1 MQVRKA
7 SKADWQLIQKICRET
22 WLATYKDI
30 YSSSYIERVFDIFY
44 SQERLYK
51 DLTELSP
58 EWNGYWLAERNGQ
71 VLGCVG
77 GGMSEDG
84 RANVYVLYLLPQA
97 QRLGIGHALLETLTS
112 YQKSQ
117 YQAREQA
124 VTVTEGNAIG
134 LPFYEKEGFVFESAT
149 VNWIDSS
156 QARDL
161 HYIRNI

>member
-7 SKADWQLIQKICRET
+7 SKDDWQLIQKICRET
-22 WLATYKDI
+22 WLTTYKDI

-44 SQERLYK
+44 SQERLLK

-71 VLGCVG
+71 VLGCIG

-84 RANVYVLYLLPQA
+84 RANDYVLYVLPQA

-124 VTVTEGNAIG
+124 VTVTEGNSIG

-149 VNWIDSS
+149 GNWIDSS

>member
-22 WLATYKDI
+22 WLTTYKDI

-44 SQERLYK
+44 SKERLYK
-51 DLTELSP
+51 DLTELSL
-58 EWNGYWLAERNGQ
+58 EWNGYWLAEMNGQ
-71 VLGCVG
+71 VLGCIG

-84 RANVYVLYLLPQA
+84 RANVYVLYVFPQA
-97 QRLGIGHALLETLTS
+97 QRLGIGHALLDTLTS

-124 VTVTEGNAIG
+124 VTVTEGNTIG
-134 LPFYEKEGFVFESAT
+134 LPFYEKEGFAFESAT
-149 VNWIDSS
+149 ENWIDSS

>member
-7 SKADWQLIQKICRET
+7 SKDDWQLIQKICRET

-30 YSSSYIERVFDIFY
+30 YSSSYIERVFDMFY
-44 SQERLYK
+44 SQERLLK
-51 DLTELSP
+51 DLTELFP

-71 VLGCVG
+71 VLGCIG

-84 RANVYVLYLLPQA
+84 RANVYVLYVLPQA
-97 QRLGIGHALLETLTS
+97 QRLGIGHELLETLTT

-117 YQAREQA
+117 YQAKEQA

-134 LPFYEKEGFVFESAT
+134 LPFYEKEGFVFDSAT
-149 VNWIDSS
+149 ENWIDSS